1 MYNIAICDDEKI
13 FSEKISILLRQYM
26 AQNNL
31 VVKQKTYNNS
41 GFLIDDI
48 ESGLFYDIY
57 ILDIEMP
64 RRLGT
69 DIAKKVRQ
77 YSSDAIIIFVTSH
90 LQYTLVSFELGV
102 FRYIPK
108 RNLDEQLPLALQA
121 AFSIL
126 GCQEG
131 KYYFVS
137 NLKRSQKVFFKDI
150 IYIYKDEKNSVFVT
164 DTLEVK
170 TRESLLEVY
179 EKLSKDDFIQIDRC
193 YIVNIQHVHK
203 IDRVDKTVLLRNNIK
218 LNVAKNR
225 IEEVKKKISVFWEA
239 NI

>member
-13 FSEKISILLRQYM
+13 FYDKINILLSQYM
-26 AQNNL
+26 AQNNF
-31 VVKQKTYNNS
+31 VAKQKIYANS
-41 GFLIDDI
+41 VFLIDDI

-64 RRLGT
+64 WRSGT
-69 DIAKKVRQ
+69 DIAKKVRK
-77 YSSDAIIIFVTSH
+77 YSSEAIIIFVTSH
-90 LQYTLVSFELGV
+90 LQYTLVSFELGI

-131 KYYFVS
+131 KYYLVS
-137 NLKRSQKVFFKDI
+137 NFKRSQKVFFKDI
-150 IYIYKDEKNSVFVT
+150 IYIYKDEKNTVFVT
-164 DTLEVK
+164 DALEVK
-170 TRESLLEVY
+170 TRESLFEVY

-193 YIVNIQHVHK
+193 YIVNIQYVHK
-203 IDRVDKTVLLRNNIK
+203 IDRVEKTVLLRNNIK

-225 IEEVKKKISVFWEA
+225 IEEVKEKISVFWEA